1 MHSDRVDRSA
11 PSPPRPSSPQ
21 RPTLTGSSAM
31 TNAMRAAR
39 SPVWSFSPAPS
50 RSAGRLGPELSNTE
64 HDPITGHLTRC
75 ATALNRTFYDWCRA
89 EEVEDFPT
97 PSSAKQICNTE
108 RRPLAGIRGTTH
120 RFVMTTSRYSLGTTI
135 VPSLALFIRAMRACR
150 SSFRSLC
157 LASSRAANA
166 LSIGP

>member
-1 MHSDRVDRSA
+1 VHSDRVDRSA

-39 SPVWSFSPAPS
+39 SPVCSFSPAPS
-50 RSAGRLGPELSNTE
+50 RSAGRLGPGLSNTE
-64 HDPITGHLTRC
+64 HDPITGHLTLCDKTGHFMIGAALRKWRISPLPP
-75 ATALNRTFYDWCRA
+75 ALNRFAIQSDVLLRGFA
-89 EEVEDFPT
+89 E
-97 PSSAKQICNTE
+97 S
-108 RRPLAGIRGTTH
+108 TH